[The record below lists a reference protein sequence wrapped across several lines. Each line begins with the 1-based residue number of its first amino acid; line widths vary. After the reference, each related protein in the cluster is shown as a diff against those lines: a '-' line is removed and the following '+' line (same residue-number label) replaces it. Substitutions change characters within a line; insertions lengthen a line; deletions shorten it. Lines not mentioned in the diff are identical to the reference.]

1 MIVKEYNIRDKTK
14 KLLIADRDGTLNIDC
29 GYPHKIDELILN
41 NKIIKN
47 LKNYSHLLEIAIV
60 TNQSGIGRGY
70 FDTSDAHKFNDVLVK
85 KLKDIGIKV
94 TSIIICPHKP
104 EDNCPC
110 RKPSPLM
117 IEQTVIINKA
127 IKKECFM
134 IGDKVSDEKSA
145 CKANINYECVST
157 KMKKFKDW
165 INE

>member
-1 MIVKEYNIRDKTK
+1 MIIKEYKPRDITK

-29 GYPHKIDELILN
+29 GYPHKIEELVLN

-47 LKNYSHLLEIAIV
+47 LKNYSHLLEVAIV

-70 FDTSDAHKFNDVLVK
+70 FDTSDAHNFNDELVK
-85 KLKDIGIKV
+85 KLRYNGIEV

-104 EDNCPC
+104 QDNCAC
-110 RKPSPLM
+110 RKPNPLM
-117 IEQTVIINKA
+117 VEKTIIINKA

-134 IGDKVSDEKSA
+134 IGDKISDEKSA
-145 CKANINYECVST
+145 IKANINYECVST
-157 KMKKFKDW
+157 KMKKFEEW